1 MAARAK
7 KTNRSKRVDSVR
19 ASRDGHQFHEAWVA
33 RRALGLLLPRFD
45 LYGIAVEGLSEED
58 EEGAPAAAVEI
69 ADATFYYG
77 NGTSLESC
85 ERIEV
90 AQFKYS
96 ISRADTPLRMA
107 DLRKT
112 LAKFAATEKE
122 FLLKHGAE
130 AVTRKVTYSINS
142 NRPFAAEL
150 LEAFRS
156 ASTGTLAVSV
166 DADAQLTQLR
176 SAVKQSD
183 DSLRRFADRVLLVG
197 RMDSLEAVERGNAR
211 TVADWSA
218 SNDALARARIG
229 ELRDMV
235 RKKAGS
241 HGQRDKL
248 VTQVDVLSA
257 LDIGHESDLLP
268 TPQAFPEVGS
278 VVRRAQLS
286 EFIAA
291 LPKASRWIV
300 QASGGLGKTVF
311 VQSVATELAQQH
323 EVVLFD
329 CFGGGAY
336 RTVADGRHRPER
348 GLLHVVNELACR
360 GLCDPIL
367 PGTSD
372 SAEVIR
378 RSIHRFKQ
386 AIDVLRRTKPLANL
400 FVIIDAADNAA
411 MEAANRHQWSFPREL
426 LESLTAEGPVEGL
439 TVIVTARPEW
449 VAIAIGNADCRPFEI
464 EPFTLP
470 EAGAFISARRTDATP
485 SQIEVVHH
493 RAEGNP
499 RVIANLIEPDR
510 DLVSETQTDA
520 KVELND
526 LIQERIARAVHLAE
540 IKGANPDSI
549 AAFLCALSLLPPPVP
564 VGEAAIAFGVAASEI
579 ESFAADL
586 APLLDRTRHGI
597 IFRDEPTE
605 TFVSQRYGGHVHL
618 LNDVVAR
625 LTAAQSRSVYA
636 ARSLPGLL
644 SAMGRIDDLHRLA
657 FDAAFPATLTGD
669 VAKRVIRL
677 NRLRT
682 ALGAAARARRHDAIV
697 EMLVELSTV
706 VAVDERGQ
714 DYLLAHPDLVVA
726 LGDSDALRRLFE
738 SKTAWAGSR
747 HARLTTAYTTDGD
760 LPEAFVH
767 GKRTEEWIQ
776 WLWKQDKRDRFD
788 VKTEVEDYVG
798 IASYLVASGRTTV
811 AASYIDQWRSD
822 AYSYRLATRLVEVC
836 SVSQAL
842 GKMPKAVGLL
852 GAAADCRRLPASIPA
867 AVLKSLVVDDI
878 VAGKLLSR
886 LTKAVAR
893 RPGTGDDLPEYQEV
907 DSYNLALQRCA
918 LRAAQLRLHEARTL
932 ATCVAPRRIGLWSL
946 RDPFSTRYA
955 VPWVLSVAAHAAAET
970 RMPTL
975 FDCVPTELWM
985 LVKEESAAASDQ
997 EQLDLLQTRL
1007 QAEPAKGDGETP
1019 KQMSAEDRRQAADSL
1034 KTRIPAVLALA
1045 KRVAAIASASDAQSR
1060 SVSLAEFFDGWKS
1073 AVAEVQKDYRYR
1085 TEDAR
1090 FIDNLYSECALQIF
1104 IALNAFTP
1112 QTAAACLDW
1121 MGRAEFT
1128 PVHLF
1133 TELVAGFARN
1143 AETAQYAGRIAAKTA
1158 AIIGHEDDVV
1168 QRANLLARL
1177 ARATLPADRAEAT
1190 ALFTRGLADLDA
1202 IGSGDYA
1209 FTNELLWFAKSVTA
1223 GPLAPDVAHRL
1234 AKICE
1239 LNVYDSRKFPW
1250 TLAAAAF
1257 SRCWGAA
1264 YLAQLSRW
1272 HDRDK
1277 VALAVTLPPA
1287 LSFLI
1292 RDGRV
1297 RPDDALA
1304 LLRLVEPE
1312 ISWDWDWDHLV
1323 ESIIESRPEALG
1335 TLLSELLSQFKRAYP
1350 KRPHVETVGKMRSQ
1364 IPTAPGGEPLC
1375 AELDRLLARTTQAR
1389 RVQRG
1394 GDRANYLPATKD
1406 DEVVRKETDRKNE
1419 IAAAVNATNPLSVAS
1434 IETLVET
1441 LDGLDRA
1448 LDVKTDAFAAL
1459 RGKVAYVDRSQHIG
1473 AIVSARNLELFAKN
1487 KLLASLKTDWLSS
1500 SPSELSVLKD
1510 AATSLI
1516 RQHAS
1521 ELVAKEWGSLY
1532 ELREL
1537 SQLSGIPHHE
1547 LAIALVDSAAT
1558 DELETA
1564 STVWLRLATD
1574 ISPKADPS
1582 VARAALSRLLNSGAA
1597 RLADEV
1603 GDGAWTSALQVDGA
1617 IETVTAGLIWFC
1629 LGLPDARDRWRA
1641 AHAVRTLAKFGRWTV
1656 IEELFERLDAS
1667 SAGPFQDQRLPFF
1680 TMHAQQWFLLAIARI
1695 ALDHPREIRRHRQR
1709 LEAIALN
1716 DRFPNVGLRE
1726 PARRALMSCLKNER
1740 SKAAA
1745 RTIKKLQ
1752 NVHVSAFRPVQRRI
1766 NTFGTMSWNR
1776 PKTAKKPKAPF
1787 HFDYDFDKHD
1797 LSRVGNIFGVPTWK
1811 IADKCVSWIRKWDR
1825 KIEYMHDFGGRE
1837 RPSGHSNYTAG
1848 AEEGFQSYGAYLARH
1863 ALALT
1868 AGRLLLTTP
1877 LSVDRYTFDRWDEWV
1892 ARYSPTRDDGL
1903 WLSDGLG
1910 TVPGFALHDL
1920 MADESKG
1927 HPKPCDEQVLLR
1939 SLAGVSEDGRIPQDL
1954 MVDGSWSSPD
1964 GVRVNV
1970 SSALVPPHQA
1980 ILATRAV
1987 VTAPLMDMW
1996 LPSLEPG
2003 EDDNGD
2009 HVRFGRDVAPVEAW
2023 ITDPH
2028 VELQIDDD
2036 DPSGVREALQRAR
2049 PASRIIRSFR
2059 LRPEKP
2065 WADSWIAPGKRVA
2078 FRSRAWGRQV
2088 GVGDR
2093 KDSDSGAA
2101 LFATRP
2107 FLTDFMTATDRD
2119 LLLLIK
2125 LEHFRES
2132 ERYNPADDDPS
2143 DRFTHAYSLLL
2154 VDRQLRVRPIVP
2166 TPADVATVAG
2176 MDEYSIHDFQKR
2188 FTALSQSRGE

>member
-45 LYGIAVEGLSEED
+45 LCGIAVEGLSEGD
-58 EEGAPAAAVEI
+58 EEGAPAASVEI

-77 NGTSLESC
+77 KGTSFESC
-85 ERIEV
+85 ARIEI

-96 ISRADTPLRMA
+96 ISKAGTPLRIA

-112 LAKFAATEKE
+112 LVKFAATEKE
-122 FLLKHGAE
+122 LLSKHGAE
-130 AVTRKVTYSINS
+130 AVARKVTYSINS
-142 NRPFAAEL
+142 NRPFAL
-150 LEAFRS
+150 DLFEAFSS
-156 ASTGTLAVSV
+156 ASTGMPAASV
-166 DADAQLTQLR
+166 DADAQLSQLR
-176 SAVKQSD
+176 SAVKLSAEG
-183 DSLRRFADRVLLVG
+183 LRRFADRVLLVG

-229 ELRDMV
+229 DLRDVV

-241 HGQRDKL
+241 HGQRDKI

-257 LDIGHESDLLP
+257 LGLGHESELLP
-268 TPQAFPEVGS
+268 TPQAFPEVGN
-278 VVRRAQLS
+278 VVRRAQQS
-286 EFIAA
+286 EFIAT
-291 LPKASRWIV
+291 LVKASRWIV

-311 VQSVATELAQQH
+311 VQSVAAELAQHH

-336 RTVADGRHRPER
+336 RTLADGRHRPER

-372 SAEVIR
+372 SAEVVR

-386 AIDVLRRTKPLANL
+386 AIEVVRRTNPRANL
-400 FVIIDAADNAA
+400 FIIIDAADNAA

-426 LESLTAEGPVEGL
+426 LESLTTQGPVEGL
-439 TVIVTARPEW
+439 TVIVTARPER

-464 EPFTLP
+464 KPFTLP

-485 SQIEVVHH
+485 SQIEVVQH

-526 LIQERIARAVHLAE
+526 LIQERIARAVQLAE
-540 IKGANPDSI
+540 LKGANPESI

-564 VGEAAIAFGVAASEI
+564 VGEAALAFGVPASEI

-605 TFVSQRYGGHVHL
+605 TFVSQRYGAHVHL

-625 LTAAQSRSVYA
+625 LTAAQSQSVYA

-644 SAMGRIDDLHRLA
+644 SAMGRIDDLHLLA
-657 FDAAFPATLTGD
+657 FDPAFPATLTGD
-669 VAKRVIRL
+669 VAKRVIKL

-697 EMLVELSTV
+697 DMLVELSSV

-714 DYLLAHPDLVVA
+714 DYLLTHPDLVVA

-776 WLWKQDKRDRFD
+776 WLWKQDEQDRFD
-788 VKTEVEDYVG
+788 VKTDVEDYVG

-811 AASYIDQWRSD
+811 AASYVDQWSSD

-842 GKMPKAVGLL
+842 GKMPNASGLL
-852 GAAADCRRLPASIPA
+852 GIAADCRRLPASIPA
-867 AVLKSLVVDDI
+867 AILKSLVVDEST
-878 VAGKLLSR
+878 AAKLLSR
-886 LTKAVAR
+886 LMKAVET
-893 RPGTGDDLPEYQEV
+893 RPGPGDDVPEYREV
-907 DSYNLALQRCA
+907 DSYRLALQRCA
-918 LRAAQLRLHEARTL
+918 LRAAQLRLGEARTL
-932 ATCVAPRRIGLWSL
+932 ADRVAPKRIDLWSL
-946 RDPFSTRYA
+946 RHPFSTRYA
-955 VPWVLSVAAHAAAET
+955 VPWVLSVAARAAADRRT
-970 RMPTL
+970 PTL
-975 FDCVPTELWM
+975 FDCVPTELWV
-985 LVKEESAAASDQ
+985 LVKEESAAASDE
-997 EQLDLLQTRL
+997 EQLDLLRNKL
-1007 QAEPAKGDGETP
+1007 KDGPAKSDTDP
-1019 KQMSAEDRRQAADSL
+1019 PQQISAESRRQASEGL
-1034 KTRIPAVLALA
+1034 NVRIPAVLALA
-1045 KRVAAIASASDAQSR
+1045 KRIAIIVSAADAQSR
-1060 SVSLAEFFDGWKS
+1060 SVSLAELFDGWKS
-1073 AVAEVQKDYRYR
+1073 AVAEVQKDYRFR

-1090 FIDNLYSECALQIF
+1090 FIDNLYSECALQVL

-1112 QTAAACLDW
+1112 QTADACIEW

-1143 AETAQYAGRIAAKTA
+1143 AETAQYAGTIAAKTS

-1177 ARATLPADRAEAT
+1177 ARAILPADRAEAT

-1202 IGSGDYA
+1202 IGSGDFA

-1239 LNVYDSRKFPW
+1239 LNVYDWRKFPW

-1272 HDRDK
+1272 HDREK

-1287 LSFLI
+1287 LSFLV
-1292 RDGRV
+1292 RDGSI

-1323 ESIIESRPEALG
+1323 ESIIDSRPEALG
-1335 TLLSELLSQFKRAYP
+1335 SLLSELLSQFARACP
-1350 KRPHVETVGKMRSQ
+1350 KRPYVETVSKMRSHVT
-1364 IPTAPGGEPLC
+1364 TAPGGKPLC
-1375 AELDRLLARTTQAR
+1375 GELDRLLARDAQAR

-1394 GDRANYLPATKD
+1394 SDRANYVPATKD
-1406 DEVVRKETDRKNE
+1406 DDVVRKESDRKNE
-1419 IAAAVNATNPLSVAS
+1419 ITAAVSATNPLSVAS

-1441 LDGLDRA
+1441 LNGLDRA

-1459 RGKVAYVDRSQHIG
+1459 RAKVAYVDRSQHIG
-1473 AIVSARNLELFAKN
+1473 AIVSSRNLELFAKN
-1487 KLLASLKTDWLSS
+1487 KLLASLRTDWLSS

-1510 AATSLI
+1510 IATSLI

-1537 SQLSGIPHHE
+1537 SQLSGTPHHE
-1547 LAIALVDSAAT
+1547 LATALVEAAAT

-1564 STVWLRLATD
+1564 STVWLRLATE

-1582 VARAALSRLLNSGAA
+1582 VPSAALSRLLNSGAA

-1603 GDGAWTSALQVDGA
+1603 GDGVWTSALQVTGSV
-1617 IETVTAGLIWFC
+1617 ETVTAGLIWFC
-1629 LGLPDARDRWRA
+1629 LGLPHARDRWRA
-1641 AHAVRTLAKFGRWTV
+1641 AHAVRTLAKLGRWEV
-1656 IEELFERLDAS
+1656 IDELFERLDAP

-1680 TMHAQQWFLLAIARI
+1680 RMHAQQWFLLAIARI

-1709 LEAIALN
+1709 LEAIALA
-1716 DRFPNVGLRE
+1716 DRFPDVGLRE
-1726 PARRALMSCLKNER
+1726 PARRALMSSLKGER

-1745 RTIKKLQ
+1745 RTIKKLGK
-1752 NVHVSAFRPVQRRI
+1752 VHVSAFRPVQGRI
-1766 NTFGTMSWNR
+1766 NTFGTMSWDR

-1811 IADKCVSWIRKWDR
+1811 IADRCVSWIRKWDP

-1837 RPSGHSNYTAG
+1837 RPSGHSNYTTG
-1848 AEEGFQSYGAYLARH
+1848 AEESFQSYGAYLARH

-1868 AGRLLLTTP
+1868 AGQLLLTTP
-1877 LSVDRYTFDRWDEWV
+1877 FSVGRYSFDRWDEWL

-1903 WLSDGLG
+1903 WLADGLG
-1910 TVPGFALHDL
+1910 TVPDFALHDL
-1920 MADESKG
+1920 TDESNG
-1927 HPKPCDEQVLLR
+1927 NPKPCDDQALLR
-1939 SLAGVSEDGRIPQDL
+1939 SLAGVSEDDRVAQDL

-1970 SSALVPPHQA
+1970 SSALIPPDQA
-1980 ILATRAV
+1980 ILASRAV

-2003 EDDNGD
+2003 DDNDGD

-2028 VELQIDDD
+2028 VELKIDDN
-2036 DPSGVREALQRAR
+2036 DPSGVRDALQRPR

-2078 FRSRAWGRQV
+2078 FRSRAWGRQI

-2107 FLTDFMTATDRD
+2107 FLTSFLTATDRD

-2143 DRFTHAYSLLL
+2143 DRFTHTYSLLL

-2166 TPADVATVAG
+2166 TSADVATVSSL
-2176 MDEYSIHDFQKR
+2176 DKYSIHNFQKR
-2188 FTALSQSRGE
+2188 FTVLSKSRGE

>member
-1 MAARAK
+1 MPARAK
-7 KTNRSKRVDSVR
+7 KTNKSKRVDSVR
-19 ASRDGHQFHEAWVA
+19 ASKDGHQFHEAWVA

-58 EEGAPAAAVEI
+58 EEGAPASAVEI

-77 NGTSLESC
+77 NGTSFESC
-85 ERIEV
+85 ARLEV

-96 ISRADTPLRMA
+96 VANADTPLRIA

-112 LAKFAATEKE
+112 LAKFAATEKG
-122 FLLKHGAE
+122 LLSKHGAE
-130 AVTRKVTYSINS
+130 AVARKVTYSINS
-142 NRPFAAEL
+142 NRPFASEV

-156 ASTGTLAVSV
+156 ASTRQPAVS
-166 DADAQLTQLR
+166 ADAVAQLSQLR

-183 DSLRRFADRVLLVG
+183 DGLRRFAERVVLIG

-229 ELRDMV
+229 DLRDLV

-241 HGQRDKL
+241 QGQRDKV

-257 LDIGHESDLLP
+257 LGLGHESELLP
-268 TPQAFPEVGS
+268 TPQAFPEVGD

-286 EFIAA
+286 EFIATVGNA
-291 LPKASRWIV
+291 PRWIV

-311 VQSVATELAQQH
+311 VQSVAAELAPHH

-336 RTVADGRHRPER
+336 RTLMDGRHRPER

-372 SAEVIR
+372 SAEVVR

-386 AIDVLRRTKPLANL
+386 AIEVLRRTKPHANL

-411 MEAANRHQWSFPREL
+411 MEASHRHQWSFPREL
-426 LESLTAEGPVEGL
+426 LESLTTSAHVEGL
-439 TVIVTARPEW
+439 TVVATARPER

-464 EPFTLP
+464 KPFTLP
-470 EAGAFISARRTDATP
+470 EAGSFISARRTDATP

-526 LIQERIARAVHLAE
+526 LIQERIARAVQLAE
-540 IKGANPDSI
+540 LKGANPESI

-564 VGEAAIAFGVAASEI
+564 VGEAAIAFGVPPSEI

-605 TFVSQRYGGHVHL
+605 TFVSQRYGAHVHL
-618 LNDVVAR
+618 LNEVVAR
-625 LTAAQSRSVYA
+625 LTAAQSQSVYA

-644 SAMGRIDDLHRLA
+644 SAMGRVEDLHRLA
-657 FDAAFPATLTGD
+657 FDITFPATLTGD
-669 VAKRVIRL
+669 VAKRVIKL

-697 EMLVELSTV
+697 DMLVELSTV

-714 DYLLAHPDLVVA
+714 DYLLMHPDLVVA
-726 LGDSDALRRLFE
+726 LGDSEALRRLFE

-760 LPEAFVH
+760 LPEALVH

-776 WLWKQDKRDRFD
+776 WLWKQDEQDRFD
-788 VKTEVEDYVG
+788 VKTDVEDFVG
-798 IASYLVASGRTTV
+798 IASHLVASGRTTV
-811 AASYIDQWRSD
+811 AASYMGQWRSD

-836 SVSQAL
+836 TVSHAL
-842 GKMPKAVGLL
+842 GKMPNAL
-852 GAAADCRRLPASIPA
+852 GALGTAADCRRLPPSLVA
-867 AVLKSLVVDDI
+867 AIFKSLVVDEST
-878 VAGKLLSR
+878 AAKLLSR
-886 LTKAVAR
+886 LMKAVET
-893 RPGTGDDLPEYQEV
+893 RPDTGDELPEYREV
-907 DSYNLALQRCA
+907 DSYQLALQRCA
-918 LRAAQLRLHEARTL
+918 LRAAQLQLDGARAL
-932 ATCVAPRRIGLWSL
+932 ADRIAPKRIGLWSL
-946 RDPFSTRYA
+946 RDPFSTRYTT
-955 VPWVLSVAAHAAAET
+955 PWVLSLAARAAADL

-975 FDCVPTELWM
+975 FDCVPTELWT
-985 LVKEESAAASDQ
+985 LVKDESPPASDE
-997 EQLDLLQTRL
+997 EQLVLLQERL
-1007 QAEPAKGDGETP
+1007 KVDPAQGEPDTPQQISGE
-1019 KQMSAEDRRQAADSL
+1019 SRRQASDGL
-1034 KTRIPAVLALA
+1034 RVRIPAVLALA
-1045 KRVAAIASASDAQSR
+1045 KRIARLVSAGDAESR
-1060 SVSLAEFFDGWKS
+1060 SVSLAELFDGWKS
-1073 AVAEVQKDYRYR
+1073 AVVDVQKDYRFR

-1090 FIDNLYSECALQIF
+1090 FIDTLYSECALQVL
-1104 IALNAFTP
+1104 IALNAFNR
-1112 QTAAACLDW
+1112 QTAAACLEW

-1128 PVHLF
+1128 PVYLF

-1143 AETAQYAGRIAAKTA
+1143 ADTAEYAGTIAAKTA
-1158 AIIGHEDDVV
+1158 ALIGRDDDVV

-1177 ARATLPADRAEAT
+1177 ARAILPADRTEAT

-1209 FTNELLWFAKSVTA
+1209 FTNELLWFAKSVAA

-1239 LNVYDSRKFPW
+1239 LNLYDSRKFPW

-1257 SRCWGAA
+1257 SRCWGAG

-1277 VALAVTLPPA
+1277 AELSLTLPPA
-1287 LSFLI
+1287 LSFLV
-1292 RDGRV
+1292 RDRTV

-1304 LLRLVEPE
+1304 MLQLVEPE
-1312 ISWDWDWDHLV
+1312 VGWDWDWDHFV
-1323 ESIIESRPEALG
+1323 ESITDSRPEALG
-1335 TLLSELLSQFKRAYP
+1335 TLLNELLSQFERAYP
-1350 KRPHVETVGKMRSQ
+1350 KRPHVETVSKMRSQ
-1364 IPTAPGGEPLC
+1364 VATAPGGEPLC
-1375 AELDRLLARTTQAR
+1375 DELDGLLARSTQTR

-1394 GDRANYLPATKD
+1394 SDRANYVPATKD
-1406 DEVVRKETDRKNE
+1406 DEVVRKQVDRKNK

-1434 IETLVET
+1434 IETLVNT
-1441 LDGLDRA
+1441 LDVLDRA
-1448 LDVKTDAFAAL
+1448 LDVKTDAFATL
-1459 RGKVAYVDRSQHIG
+1459 RAKVAYVDRSQHIG

-1487 KLLASLKTDWLSS
+1487 KLLASLRTDWLSS

-1510 AATSLI
+1510 SGTSLI

-1537 SQLSGIPHHE
+1537 SQLSGTPHHE
-1547 LAIALVDSAAT
+1547 LAIALVDAAAT

-1574 ISPKADPS
+1574 ISPKADPN
-1582 VARAALSRLLNSGAA
+1582 VPRAALSRLLNSGAA

-1603 GDGAWTSALQVDGA
+1603 GDGGWTSALQVDGSSEA
-1617 IETVTAGLIWFC
+1617 VTAGLIWFC
-1629 LGLPDARDRWRA
+1629 LGLPHARDRWRA
-1641 AHAVRTLAKFGRWTV
+1641 AHAVRTLARLGRWTV
-1656 IEELFERLDAS
+1656 IDQLFERLDAS
-1667 SAGPFQDQRLPFF
+1667 GAGPFQDQRLPFF

-1695 ALDHPREIRRHRQR
+1695 ALDHPREIRRHRKR
-1709 LEAIALN
+1709 LEAVAFN
-1716 DRFPNVGLRE
+1716 DRFPDVGLRE
-1726 PARRALMSCLKNER
+1726 PARRALMSCLKGER
-1740 SKAAA
+1740 SKVAA
-1745 RTIKKLQ
+1745 RTIRKLQ
-1752 NVHVSAFRPVQRRI
+1752 KVHVSAFRPVRLRI
-1766 NTFGTMSWNR
+1766 NTFGTMSWSR
-1776 PKTAKKPKAPF
+1776 SKTARKPRLPF

-1797 LSRVGNIFGVPTWK
+1797 LSRVGNMFGLPTWK
-1811 IADKCVSWIRKWDR
+1811 IADRCVSWIRKWDP

-1837 RPSGHSNYTAG
+1837 RPSGNSNYTTG
-1848 AEEGFQSYGAYLARH
+1848 AEESFQSYGAYLARH

-1877 LSVDRYTFDRWDEWV
+1877 LSVDRYALDRWDEWL

-1903 WLSDGLG
+1903 WVSDGLG
-1910 TVPGFALHDL
+1910 RVPDFALHDL
-1920 MADESKG
+1920 MQEESEG
-1927 HPKPCDEQVLLR
+1927 HQKPSDDQTLLR
-1939 SLAGVSEDGRIPQDL
+1939 SLAGVAESRIPNDL

-1970 SSALVPPHQA
+1970 SSAMVPPDQSS
-1980 ILATRAV
+1980 LASRAV
-1987 VTAPLMDMW
+1987 VTSPLMDMW

-2003 EDDNGD
+2003 EDDNGE
-2009 HVRFGRDVAPVEAW
+2009 HVRLGREVSPLEPW
-2023 ITDPH
+2023 ITEPH
-2028 VELQIDDD
+2028 VELRIDDS
-2036 DPSGVREALQRAR
+2036 DPFGVREALQRPR
-2049 PASRIIRSFR
+2049 PATRIIRTFH

-2065 WADSWIAPGKRVA
+2065 WADSWLAPGKRVA
-2078 FRSRAWGRQV
+2078 FRSRAWGRRV
-2088 GVGDR
+2088 GTGDR
-2093 KDSDSGAA
+2093 EDSDSGAA

-2107 FLTDFMTATDRD
+2107 FLADLLAAKDRD
-2119 LLLLIK
+2119 LLILIK
-2125 LEHFRES
+2125 LEHYRQS
-2132 ERYNPADDDPS
+2132 EQYNPTDDEPG
-2143 DRFTHAYSLLL
+2143 DRFTHTYSLLL
-2154 VDRQLRVRPIVP
+2154 IDRNLRVRSVVP
-2166 TPADVATVAG
+2166 ASEDIATVAG
-2176 MDEYSIHDFQKR
+2176 LDRYSRHDFQKR
-2188 FTALSQSRGE
+2188 LAALSQLRGA